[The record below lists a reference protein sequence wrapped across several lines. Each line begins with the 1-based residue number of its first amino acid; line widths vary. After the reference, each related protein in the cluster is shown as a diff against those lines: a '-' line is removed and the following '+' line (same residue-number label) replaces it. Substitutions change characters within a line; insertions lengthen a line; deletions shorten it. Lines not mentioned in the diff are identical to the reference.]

1 MKKLLKILSVVA
13 IVAVVCACFVACI
26 PSGANN
32 NADNDASDNAS
43 NNVNKAEAL
52 TYVSLRINPEIELV
66 IDADGLVVAVN
77 AINAD
82 GETVL
87 VDLDLIGMSAGEAAE
102 AFTAK
107 ATELGFVD
115 LDTEGTIVYVMVDGE
130 DQGLNQEIEE
140 EITNNVN
147 DYLGQNG
154 IFGKVE
160 KEDLAEY
167 EALAEEWGIS
177 LAEVKIIHRI
187 LQMYPEMTAEEVL
200 NMPFGDVLKLVKEYK
215 EEVGFPNKIQHEY
228 KEAIEELKEEYF
240 EMFEL
245 SKEIEKLTNDLS
257 IETLTEEEIAFI
269 NAKIAELQAE
279 YDEEYAE
286 YQEEIEEI
294 KAEFD
299 KTVEEITAEIEKT
312 ANDLKDQFKD
322 KWEEYEDHYHNN
334 KDKIDQ
340 GIKDWRDNWGKHDFD
355 NWYGDWRN
363 EWHDDWYDRYD
374 DWYED
379 FEDDWYNGDRDH
391 GHGHYPEYPEWEED
405 WEDWYVDCECGEEDC
420 DCFEDW
426 VEDWFEDFE
435 DEWYVDCE
443 CGEEDCD
450 CYEDLFEEWEED
462 LFEEWEIVCDCGE
475 EDCDCLE
482 EWFEEWFDYCDCEQE
497 DCNCFEE
504 WFGKDE
510 DQNADVPAEDTN
522 ANEGTMEGD
531 AGAIEGNEGDTT
543 TEGTTEGATEETP
556 AEEVPASEE
565 NTHRKR

>member
-32 NADNDASDNAS
+32 NADNDASDNVS

-66 IDADGLVVAVN
+66 VDADGLVVAVN

-160 KEDLAEY
+160 KEDLEEY
-167 EALAEEWGIS
+167 KTLAEEWGIS

-228 KEAIEELKEEYF
+228 KEAIKELKEEYF

-269 NAKIAELQAE
+269 NAKLAELQAE

-322 KWEEYEDHYHNN
+322 KWKEYEDHYHNN

-340 GIKDWRDNWGKHDFD
+340 GIKDWRDNWGRHDFD
-355 NWYGDWRN
+355 NWYGDWRGG
-363 EWHDDWYDRYD
+363 WHDDWYDVHEGWHGGRDHD

-379 FEDDWYNGDRDH
+379 Y
-391 GHGHYPEYPEWEED
+391 
-405 WEDWYVDCECGEEDC
+405 
-420 DCFEDW
+420 
-426 VEDWFEDFE
+426 EDWFED
-435 DEWYVDCE
+435 WYECD

-450 CYEDLFEEWEED
+450 CYEDLFEELEED

-482 EWFEEWFDYCDCEQE
+482 EWFEEWFDYCDCEEE
-497 DCNCFEE
+497 DCDCFKEWFEE
-504 WFGKDE
+504 WFGDYE

-522 ANEGTMEGD
+522 ANEGTVEGD

-565 NTHRKR
+565 NTYRKR

>member
-32 NADNDASDNAS
+32 NADNDASDNVS

-66 IDADGLVVAVN
+66 VDADGLVVAVN

-130 DQGLNQEIEE
+130 DQDLNQEIEE

-167 EALAEEWGIS
+167 EALAEEWGIT

-269 NAKIAELQAE
+269 NAKLAELQAE

-322 KWEEYEDHYHNN
+322 KWKEYEDHYHNN

-355 NWYGDWRN
+355 NWYGDWRDK
-363 EWHDDWYDRYD
+363 WHDDWYDRYD

-391 GHGHYPEYPEWEED
+391 GHGHYPEYPEWKEG
-405 WEDWYVDCECGEEDC
+405 WEDWRVDCECGEEDC

-426 VEDWFEDFE
+426 VEDWYEDWE
-435 DEWYVDCE
+435 IICDCE
-443 CGEEDCD
+443 EGEE
-450 CYEDLFEEWEED
+450 
-462 LFEEWEIVCDCGE
+462 
-475 EDCDCLE
+475 CDCLE
-482 EWFEEWFDYCDCEQE
+482 DWFEEWFGE
-497 DCNCFEE
+497 
-504 WFGKDE
+504 DE

-522 ANEGTMEGD
+522 ANEGTIEGD

-556 AEEVPASEE
+556 AEEVHASEE